1 MASLVK
7 VCPRNPEPWS
17 ARGFAA
23 GSWPALRHR
32 SSEIEFALE
41 LQPGVSQ
48 AAVVGVPSRR
58 WGEEVVAVIVP
69 SQEENFDP
77 ERILIGVRKQL
88 SPYKCPKRIVARD
101 IPPLAPS
108 PSPALCPRRSF
119 SGGPASA
126 TTSSGLAAGV
136 IGDRLGVHVNE
147 LVGFGQ

>member
-7 VCPRNPEPWS
+7 LCPRNPEPWS

-88 SPYKCPKRIVARD
+88 SPYRCPKRIVAV
-101 IPPLAPS
+101 A
-108 PSPALCPRRSF
+108 ALPRNTMGKLVRRELVDVA
-119 SGGPASA
+119 GVRGPA
-126 TTSSGLAAGV
+126 
-136 IGDRLGVHVNE
+136 E
-147 LVGFGQ
+147 